1 MNSTQ
6 RFTPVLTYPGLEA
19 PNTIG
24 SFSLA
29 AANLYIL
36 SVSDPKKA
44 VGFPFD
50 FAFLIFNF

>member
-1 MNSTQ
+1 
-6 RFTPVLTYPGLEA
+6 VLTYPGLEA

-36 SVSDPKKA
+36 SMCDPKKA
-44 VGFPFD
+44 VGFPFK
-50 FAFLIFNF
+50 FAF